1 MLDHVFISKTLFFPN
16 QGILT
21 IGDLHLG
28 YDYMLQQAGISVPSM
43 QTEDMIKEFKEIF
56 TKIEK
61 NKFKLKKVVFLGDI
75 KHSFGFEKEEMFS
88 FRKVADFI
96 SEKVGSEN
104 LILIRGNH
112 DTIEYSFG
120 KMQDYFIQDGIAF
133 VHGNESF
140 LEIYDEKIKII
151 VMGHIHPS
159 VILSD
164 KSGIKKERFKCFLK
178 GNFKKKEVFILPSFL
193 ESVEGTLVNNYNSDY
208 DSLFSII
215 PKKDLLKFEVFV
227 IGEDDT
233 YGFGKV
239 KDLN

>member
-88 FRKVADFI
+88 F
-96 SEKVGSEN
+96 
-104 LILIRGNH
+104 NH
-112 DTIEYSFG
+112 LFFPSC
-120 KMQDYFIQDGIAF
+120 
-133 VHGNESF
+133 
-140 LEIYDEKIKII
+140 II
-151 VMGHIHPS
+151 PK
-159 VILSD
+159 L
-164 KSGIKKERFKCFLK
+164 F
-178 GNFKKKEVFILPSFL
+178 
-193 ESVEGTLVNNYNSDY
+193 
-208 DSLFSII
+208 FSII
-215 PKKDLLKFEVFV
+215 
-227 IGEDDT
+227 GEIFKT
-233 YGFGKV
+233 ITLINNHEYP
-239 KDLN
+239 